1 MPRDETLKCS
11 NCGGTLQRPLRSKCP
26 NCGAVI
32 RKIRVRRL
40 SAWWPQIIIAA
51 MFALLVVFLLLV
63 LKP

>member
-1 MPRDETLKCS
+1 
-11 NCGGTLQRPLRSKCP
+11 
-26 NCGAVI
+26 VI